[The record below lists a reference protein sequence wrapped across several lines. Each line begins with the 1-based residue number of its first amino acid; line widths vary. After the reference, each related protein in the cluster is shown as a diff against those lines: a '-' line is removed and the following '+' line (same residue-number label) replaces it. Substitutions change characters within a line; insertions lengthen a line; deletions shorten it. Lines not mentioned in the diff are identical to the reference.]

1 MDSRRASYRR
11 SWLRAKPGEPAS
23 TLGGKELA
31 SDLRLVCRL
40 YLRGEIRDC
49 FDAWTAV
56 RGRILAKAWTFAEKL
71 ADTCDD
77 RWLRLGLAAVFIDDN
92 GTDFRDTYMVLGNLY
107 LCAVRCGMEPA
118 PYFEEAAEISSSVS
132 NLEQTMLGFERS
144 AYFGEAVAPKL
155 R

>member
-1 MDSRRASYRR
+1 MAGRSGEGASADDLWQGLKIRMDSRRASYRR

-77 RWLRLGLAAVFIDDN
+77 RWLRLGLAAA
-92 GTDFRDTYMVLGNLY
+92 L
-107 LCAVRCGMEPA
+107 
-118 PYFEEAAEISSSVS
+118 
-132 NLEQTMLGFERS
+132 
-144 AYFGEAVAPKL
+144 
-155 R
+155 